1 MMTRA
6 FVFRWF
12 AIGLA
17 LLVGGVALPSVA
29 PAAGKSAAS
38 TGSAVQTRSAEE
50 WFRKGALVSTYGN
63 NPAAVAYFAKAIA
76 LDPGHSGAWF
86 SQGVSYGQM
95 GSYAQ
100 AFESIQRAI
109 ALEPRNGLYYYG
121 RGRVHL
127 LAGDRKAAIEDF
139 QRAAEL
145 GDEDAQAY
153 LKKNPQ

>member
-6 FVFRWF
+6 FDFRWF
-12 AIGLA
+12 AIGFV
-17 LLVGGVALPSVA
+17 LLMGLVMPPEA
-29 PAAGKSAAS
+29 PAAGKS
-38 TGSAVQTRSAEE
+38 TAVAGGPAQTRSAEG

-63 NPAAVAYFAKAIA
+63 NQAAVGYFAKAIA

-95 GSYAQ
+95 GRYVQ

-109 ALEPRNGLYYYG
+109 SLEPVNGLYYYG

-127 LAGDRKAAIEDF
+127 LAGDRNAAAQDF
-139 QRAAEL
+139 KRAADL

-153 LKKNPQ
+153 LKKNPH

>member
-6 FVFRWF
+6 LIAKRV
-12 AIGLA
+12 AIGLV
-17 LLVGGVALPSVA
+17 LLAGVVLLPLTA
-29 PAAGKSAAS
+29 AAGAAP
-38 TGSAVQTRSAEE
+38 QPRSAEE

-63 NPAAVAYFAKAIA
+63 YNAAVGYFAKATA
-76 LDPGHSGAWF
+76 LDPRHSGAWF
-86 SQGVSYGQM
+86 SQGVAYGQM
-95 GSYAQ
+95 GGYPQ
-100 AFESIQRAI
+100 ALASINRAI
-109 ALEPRNGLYYYG
+109 TLEPRNGLYYYG

-127 LAGDRKAAIEDF
+127 LAGDRNAAVHDF